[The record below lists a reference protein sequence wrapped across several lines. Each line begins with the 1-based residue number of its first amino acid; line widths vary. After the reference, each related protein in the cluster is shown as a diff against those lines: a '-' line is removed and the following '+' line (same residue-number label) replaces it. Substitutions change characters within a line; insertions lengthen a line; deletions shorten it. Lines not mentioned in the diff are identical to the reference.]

1 MKDVDD
7 SWSPNDL
14 LEQMILNLRKCDGDD
29 GDDDD
34 DDDNEKKVEAVA
46 PLCCHTLSAPLKL
59 ELNFL
64 TRLASQHGGQ

>member
-29 GDDDD
+29 DDDD
-34 DDDNEKKVEAVA
+34 DDDNDAEMSE
-46 PLCCHTLSAPLKL
+46 
-59 ELNFL
+59 
-64 TRLASQHGGQ
+64 